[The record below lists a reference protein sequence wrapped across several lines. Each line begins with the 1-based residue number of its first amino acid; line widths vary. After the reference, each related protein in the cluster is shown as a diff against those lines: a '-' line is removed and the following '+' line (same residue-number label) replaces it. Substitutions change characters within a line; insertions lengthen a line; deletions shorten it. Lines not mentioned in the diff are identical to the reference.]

1 MKWMPETK
9 LGKISF
15 WLVMAGIALL
25 YMPYWIAMA
34 FQIRAPIPFGF
45 VSIMLLVIFGTT
57 SFISIIKKDRAFV
70 LFISALFGLF
80 GILMVVGEFIFP
92 HQ

>member
-15 WLVMAGIALL
+15 WLVIVGIALL
-25 YMPYWIAMA
+25 YIPYWIAMA
-34 FQIRAPIPFGF
+34 FQISVPIPIGF
-45 VSIMLLVIFGTT
+45 ASIILLVIFGIT
-57 SFISIIKKDRAFV
+57 SIISIIKKDRAVV

-92 HQ
+92 H